1 MVKSVDG
8 TEHTVTITITG
19 VNDSAVIGGTD
30 SGAVTEDETT
40 PILTETG
47 TLSVTDVDGADEAK
61 FLAGNGTPSAGAL
74 GSLSITEGG
83 VWTYNVDNSKVQYL
97 GEGET
102 KVETFTVASVDGT
115 THTVTITITGVND
128 AAVISGSDTGAVT
141 EDETNPTL
149 TETGTLSVT
158 DVDGADE
165 AKFLAGN
172 GTPSAGALGS
182 LSITEGG
189 AWTYNVDNSKVQ
201 YLGEGET
208 KVETFTV
215 ASVDGTTHTVTITIT
230 GVNDAAV
237 ITGSDTGA
245 VTEDETTPI
254 LTETGTLSVTDVDGA
269 DEAKFLAGNGTP
281 SAGALGSL
289 SITEGGVWTY
299 NVDNSKVQY
308 LGEGET
314 KVETFTVAS
323 VDGTT
328 HTVTIT
334 ITGVNDSAV
343 IGGTDSGAVT
353 EDETNPTLT
362 ETGTLS
368 VTDVDG
374 ADEAKFVAGNG
385 VASTGALGS
394 LTITEGGAWTYN
406 VDNSKVQYLGEG
418 ETKVETFTVAS
429 VDGTTHTVTITI
441 TGVNDAAVITGSDTG
456 AVTEDETNPT
466 LTETG
471 TLSVTDVDGA
481 DEAKF
486 VAGNGTPS
494 AGALGS
500 LSITEGGAWTYNVDN
515 SKVQYL
521 GEGETKVETF
531 TVASVD
537 GTTHTVTITI
547 TGVNDS
553 AVIGGTDSGAVTED
567 ETTPILTETGTLS
580 VTDVDGAD
588 EAKFLAGNGV
598 ASTGAL
604 GSLSI
609 TETGAW
615 TYNVDN
621 SKVQYLGEGETKVET
636 FVVKSVDGT
645 EHTVTITIT
654 GVNDS
659 AVIGGTDSG
668 AVTED
673 ETTPI
678 LTETGTLS
686 VTDVDGADEAKF
698 LAGNGTPSAGAL
710 GSLSITEGGAW
721 TYNVDNSKVQYLG
734 EGETKVETFTVASV
748 DGTTHT
754 VTITITGV
762 NDAAVITGSDTG
774 AVTEDET
781 NPTLTETG
789 TLSVTDVDGADEA
802 KFLAGNGVASTGALG
817 SLTITEGG
825 AWTYNV
831 DNSKVQYLGEG
842 ETKVETFVVKSVDGT
857 EHTVTITITGVNDAA
872 VITGSDTG
880 AVTEDET
887 NPTLTETGT
896 LSVTD
901 VDGADEAKFVAGN
914 GTPSAGALGSLAIT
928 EGGAWTYNV
937 DNSKVQYLG
946 EGETKVETFTV
957 ASVDGTTHTVTI
969 TITGVNDAAVITG
982 SDTGAVTEDE
992 TNPTLT
998 ETGTLSVTD
1007 VDGADEAK
1015 FVAGNGTPSAGA
1027 LGSLAI
1033 TEGGAWTYNVDNSKV
1048 QYLGEG
1054 ETKVETFTVASVDGT
1069 THTVT
1074 ITITGVNDA
1083 AVITGSDTGAVTEDE
1098 TNPTLTETGTLSVT
1112 DVDGA
1117 DEAKFVAGNGTPS
1130 AGALGSLSITE
1141 GGAWTYNVDNSKVQ
1155 YLGEGETKVETF
1167 VVKSVDGTEHTVT
1180 ITITGVNDSAVIGG
1194 TDSGAVT
1201 EDETTPILTETGTLS
1216 VTDVDGADEAKF
1228 LAGNGVASTGA
1239 LGSLAIT
1246 EGGAW
1251 TYNVDNSKVQ
1261 YLGEGETK
1269 VETFVV
1275 KSVDGTE
1282 HTVTITITG
1291 VNDAAVITGSDTG
1304 TVTEDETNPLL
1315 TETGTLSVTDVDG
1328 ADEAKFVAG
1337 NGTPSAGAL
1346 GSLSITE
1353 GGAWTY
1359 NVDNSKVQYL
1369 GEGETKVETFTVAS
1383 VDGTT
1388 HTVTIT
1394 ITGVNDSAVIGG
1406 TDSGAVTEDETNPT
1420 LTETGTLSVTD
1431 VDGADEA
1438 KFVAGNGVASTGAL
1452 GSLTIT
1458 EGGAWTYNVD
1468 NSKVQYLGEG
1478 ETKVETF
1485 TVASV
1490 DGTTHT
1496 VTITITG
1503 VNDAAVITGSDT
1515 GVVTEDETNPTLTE
1529 TGTLSV
1535 TDVDGADEA
1544 KFVAGNG
1551 TPSAGAL
1558 GSLSITEGGAWTYN
1572 VDNSKVQYLGEGET
1586 KVETFT
1592 VASVDGTTHTVTIT
1606 ITGVNDAAV
1615 ITGSDTGAVTEDETN
1630 PTLTETGTLSVTD
1643 VDGADEAKFLAGN
1656 GVASTGALG
1665 SLTITEGGAW
1675 TYNVDNSKV
1684 QYLGEGET
1692 KVETF
1697 VVKSVDGTEH
1707 TVTITITGVNDA
1719 AVITGSDTGAV
1730 TEDETNPT
1738 LTETG
1743 TLSVTDVDG
1752 ADEAKFVAGNGTP
1765 SAGALGSLAITEGG
1779 AWTYNVD
1786 NSKVQYLGEGE
1797 TKVETFTVASV
1808 DGTTHTVTITI
1819 TGVNDSAVIGGTDSG
1834 AVTEDETNPL
1844 LTETGTLSVTDVD
1857 GADEAK
1863 FVAGNGTP
1871 SAGALGSLSITE
1883 GGAWTYNIDNSKV
1896 QYLGEGE
1903 TKVETFVVKSVDG
1916 TEHTVTI
1923 TITGVNDAA
1932 VITGSDTGG
1941 VTEDETTPILTET
1954 GTLSV
1959 TDVDGADEA
1968 KFLAGNGVASTGA
1981 LGSLSITETGA
1992 WTYNVDNS
2000 KVQYLGEGETKVETF
2015 TVASVDGTTH
2025 TVTITITG
2033 VNDAAVITGTDTGGV
2048 VEDET
2053 KPTLTET
2060 GTLSVTDVDGV
2071 DEAKFVAGNG
2081 TPSAGALGSLTITEG
2096 GAWTYNVDNSK
2107 VQYLGEGETEVETF
2121 TVASVDGT
2129 THTVTITITGVNDAA
2144 VITGSDTGA
2153 VTEDETKPT
2162 LTETGTLSVTDVDG
2176 ADEAKFLA
2184 GNGTPSAGA
2193 LGSLSITEGGAWTY
2207 NVDNSKV
2214 QYLGEGETKV
2224 ETFVVKSVDGTEHT
2238 VTITITG
2245 VNDAAVITGSD
2256 TGGVTEDETT
2266 PILTE
2271 TGTLSVT
2278 DVDGADEAKFV
2289 AGNGTPS
2296 AGALGSLSITEGG
2309 AWTYNVDNS
2318 KVQYLGEGETKV
2330 ETFTVASVDG
2340 TTHTVT
2346 ITITGVNDSAVI
2358 GGTDSGAVTEDE
2370 TTPIL
2375 TETGTLSVT
2384 DVDGADEAKFLAGN
2398 GVASTGALGSLS
2410 ITETGAWTYNVDN
2423 SKVQYL
2429 GEGETKVETFVV
2441 KSVDGTEHTVTITI
2455 TGVNDSAVIG
2465 GTDSGAVT
2473 EDETTPILTETGT
2486 LSVTDVD
2493 GADEAK
2499 FVAGN
2504 GTPSAGALGSL
2515 SITEGGVWTYNV
2527 DNSKV
2532 QYLGEGET
2540 KVETFTVASVDGTT
2554 HTVTIT
2560 ITGVNDA
2567 AVISGSDTGAVT
2579 EDETNPTLTE
2589 TGTLSVTD
2597 VDGADEAKFLAGNG
2611 TPSAGAL
2618 GSLSITEG
2626 GAWTYNVDNSK
2637 VQYLGEGETKVETFT
2652 VASVDGTTHTV
2663 TITITGVND
2672 AAVITGSDTGAVTED
2687 ETTPILTETGTLSV
2701 TDVDGADEAKFV
2713 AGNGTPSAGALG
2725 SLSITEGG
2733 AWTYNVDNSKVQ
2745 YLGEGETKVETFT
2758 VASVDGTTHTVTI
2771 TITGVNDSAV
2781 IGGTD
2786 SGAVTEDETTPILTE
2801 TGTLSVTDVDG
2812 ADEAKF
2818 LAGNGVAS
2826 TGALGSLSI
2835 TETGAWT
2842 YNVDNSKV
2850 QYLGEGETK
2859 VETFVVKSVDGT
2871 EHTVTITITGVN
2883 DSAVIGGTD
2892 SGAVTEDETTPILTE
2907 TGTLSV
2913 TDVDGAD
2920 EAKFV
2925 AGNGTPSAGA
2935 LGSLSITEGGVWTYN
2950 VDNSKVQYLGEGETK
2965 VETFTVASVDGTT
2978 HTVTITITGVND
2990 AAVISGSDTGAVTED
3005 ETNPTLT
3012 ETGTLSVTDVDGAD
3026 EAKFLAGN
3034 GTPSAGALGSLSI
3047 TEGGAWTYNVDNSKV
3062 QYLGE
3067 GETKVETFT
3076 VASVD
3081 GTTHTVT
3088 ITITGV
3094 NDAAVIT
3101 GSDTGAVTE
3110 DETTPIL
3117 TETGTLSVTDV
3128 DGADEAKFLAGNGT
3142 PSAGALGSLS
3152 ITEGGVWT
3160 YNVDNSKVQY
3170 LGEGETKVETFTV
3183 ASVDGTTHTVTIT
3196 ITGVNDSA
3204 VIGGTDS
3211 GAVTED
3217 ETNPTL
3223 TETGTLS
3230 VTDVDGADEA
3240 KFVAGNGVASTGALG
3255 SLTITEGGAW
3265 TYNVDNSKVQY
3276 LGEGETKVETFTV
3289 ASVDG
3294 TTHTVTITIT
3304 GVNDAAV
3311 ITGSDTGAVTEDET
3325 NPTLTET
3332 GTLSVTDVDGADE
3345 AKFVAGNGTPSAGAL
3360 GSLSIT
3366 EGGAWTYNVDNSKVQ
3381 YLGEGETKVETF
3393 TVASVDGTTH
3403 TVTITITGVNDSAVI
3418 GGTDSG
3424 AVTEDET
3431 TPILTET
3438 GTLSV
3443 TDVDGADEAKF
3454 LAGNGVASTGA
3465 LGSLSITETGAWT
3478 YNVDNSKVQYL
3489 GEGETKVETFV
3500 VKSVDGTE
3508 HTVTITIT
3516 GVNDSAVIGGT
3527 DSGAVTEDETTP
3539 ILTETGTLSVTDVDG
3554 ADEAKFL
3561 AGNGVASTGALGSLS
3576 ITETGAWTYNVDN
3589 SKVQYLG
3596 EGETKVETFVVK
3608 SVDGTEHTV
3617 TITITGVN
3625 DSAVIG
3631 GTDSGAVTEDE
3642 TTPILTETGTLSVTD
3657 VDGADEAKFVAG
3669 NGTPSAGALGSL
3681 SITEGGVWT
3690 YNVDNSKVQ
3699 YLGEGET
3706 KVETFTVASVD
3717 GTTHTVTIT
3726 ITGVNDAAVISGSD
3740 TGAVTEDET
3749 NPTLTETG
3757 TLSVTDVDGADE
3769 AKFLA
3774 GNGTPSAGALGSL
3787 SITEGGAWTYN
3798 VDNSKVQYLG
3808 EGETKVETFTVASVD
3823 GTTHTV
3829 TITITGV
3836 NDAAVITGS
3845 DTGAVT
3851 EDETTPIL
3859 TETGTLSV
3867 TDVDGA
3873 DEAKFLAGNGTPS
3886 AGALGSLSI
3895 TEGGVW
3901 TYNVDNSK
3909 VQYLGEG
3916 ETKVET
3922 FTVASV
3928 DGTTHTVTITITG
3941 VNDSAVI
3948 GGTDSGAVTEDE
3960 TNPTLTE
3967 TGTLSV
3973 TDVDG
3978 ADEAKFVAGNGV
3990 ASTGALGSLTI
4001 TEGGAWTYNV
4011 DNSKVQY
4018 LGEGETKVE
4027 TFTVASV
4034 DGTTH
4039 TVTITITGVNDAAV
4053 ITGSDTGAV
4062 TEDETNPTLTETG
4075 TLSVTD
4081 VDGADEAKFVAGNGT
4096 PSAGALGSLSI
4107 TEGGAW
4113 TYNVDNSKVQ
4123 YLGEGE
4129 TKVET
4134 FTVAS
4139 VDGTTHTVTI
4149 TITGVNDSAVIGG
4162 TDSGAVTEDE
4172 TTPILTETGTL
4183 SVTDVDGAD
4192 EAKFLAGN
4200 GVASTG
4206 ALGSLSIT
4214 ETGAWTYN
4222 VDNSKVQ
4229 YLGEGETKVETFV
4242 VKSVDG
4248 TEHTVTITITG
4259 VNDSAVIGGTDSG
4272 AVTEDETTP
4281 ILTETGTL
4289 SVTDVDGADEAKFLA
4304 GNGVASTGALGSL
4317 SITEGGAWTYNVDNS
4332 KVQYLGEG
4340 ETKVETFTVASVD
4353 GTTHTVTITITGV
4366 NDAAVITG
4374 SDTGAVTED
4383 ETNPTLTE
4391 TGTLS
4396 VTDVDGADEAK
4407 FLAGNGTPSAGALGS
4422 LSITEGGAWTY
4433 NVDNSKVQYL
4443 GEGETKVETFTVASV
4458 DGTTHTVTITIT
4470 GVNDAAVITGSD
4482 TGAVTEDETTPILTE
4497 TGTLSVTDV
4506 DGADEAKFLAGNGTP
4521 SAGALGSLS
4530 ITEGGVWTYNVDNSK
4545 VQYLGEGETK
4555 VETFTVA
4562 SVDGTTH
4569 TVTITITG
4577 VNDSAV
4583 IGGTDSGAVT
4593 EDETNPTLT
4602 ETGTLSVTD
4611 VDGADEAKFVAG
4623 NGVAS
4628 TGALG
4633 SLTITEGGAWTYNV
4647 DNSKVQ
4653 YLGEGET
4660 KVETFTVASV
4670 DGTTHTVTITITG
4683 VNDAAVITGSDTG
4696 AVTEDETNP
4705 TLTETGTLS
4714 VTDVDGADEA
4724 KFVAGNGTPS
4734 AGALGSLSITEGGA
4748 WTYNVDNSKVQYL
4761 GEGETKVETFTVAS
4775 VDGTTHTVTITIT
4788 GVNDSAVIGGTDS
4801 GAVTEDETTPILTET
4816 GTLSVTDV
4824 DGADEA
4830 KFLAGN
4836 GVASTGALGSLS
4848 ITEGGAWTYN
4858 IDNSKVQYLGE
4869 GETKVET
4876 FVVKSVDGTE
4886 HTVTITITGVNDA
4899 AVITGSDTG
4908 AVTEDETNPTLTE
4921 TGTLSVTDVDGADEA
4936 KFVAGNGTPSAGA
4949 LGSLAIT
4956 EGGAWTYNVDNSKVQ
4971 YLGEG
4976 ETKVET
4982 FTVASVDGTTHTVT
4996 ITITGV
5002 NDSAVIGG
5010 TDSGAVTEDETT
5022 PILTE
5027 TGTLSVTD
5035 VDGADEA
5042 KFLAG
5047 NGTPSAGA
5055 LGSLS
5060 ITEGGAWTYNVDN
5073 SKVQYLGEGETKV
5086 ETFTVASV
5094 DGTTHTV
5101 TITITGVNDSA
5112 VIGGTDSGAVTEDE
5126 TTPILTETGTLSVTD
5141 VDGADEAK
5149 FLAGNGTPS
5158 AGALGSLSITEGGVW
5173 TYNVDN
5179 SKVQYLGEGETKVE
5193 TFTVASVDGTTHTVT
5208 ITITGV
5214 NDAAV
5219 ISGSDTGAV
5228 TEDETN
5234 PTLTETGTLSV
5245 TDVDGAD
5252 EAKFVAGNGT
5262 PSVGALGSLS
5272 ITETG
5277 TWSYNVDNS
5286 KVQYLGLGETRIE
5299 SFTVASVDGTTHTVT
5314 ITITGVNDGAVVA
5327 GDDLGAVTEDLNV
5340 VGGKLSDSGVLTIS
5354 DADQGQAKFV
5364 AGNGTPSVG
5373 ALGSLS
5379 ITEGGVWT
5387 YNVDNS
5393 KVQYLGLGE
5402 TRIESFTVQSVDGT
5416 THTVT
5421 ITITGVNDGAVVA
5434 GDDLGAVTEDLNVV
5448 GGKLSDSGVLTIS
5461 DADQGQAKFVA
5472 GNGTPSVGA
5481 LGSLSITETGTWS
5494 YNVDNS
5500 KVQYLG
5506 LGETRIESFTVQ
5518 SVDGTTHTVT
5528 ITITGVNDGAVV
5540 AGDDLGAVTED
5551 LNVVGGKLSDS
5562 GVLTISDADQG
5573 QAKFVAGNGTPSVGA
5588 LGSLSITETGTWSYN
5603 VDNSKVQYLGQG
5615 ETRIETFTVKSVDGT
5630 SHTVSVT
5637 ITGTNDAPTLSI
5649 DKGAVVS
5656 EEGLAGGIAD
5666 TAGSSDT
5673 TDSVAASGKITVG
5686 DVDSQDT
5693 LTISLNGPVGLTA
5706 GGAAVQWSW
5715 NAATKVLTGYTGTP
5729 GGADYKAVM
5738 DVKLTAPAA
5747 GSKGDWSYDV
5757 TLKAPLDHPV
5767 KGSEDVLNFQIGVT
5781 VSDGKTTT
5789 TGSLP
5794 ISVEDDS
5801 PVAGD
5806 MAAVSVIKTNI
5817 PDTLTGLFDLT
5828 KYSGSNQ
5835 TTLNVSGF
5843 SITALGFTSSTNSAL
5858 ITANVNGSSS
5868 GLGVSSV
5875 GSPNHNL
5882 ANEVDFRHFANG
5894 TSASEQLIVKLDA
5907 GKVAYGANIKFSQ
5920 MFGGELESGV
5930 VEFYRGGV
5938 LIGTQ
5943 TFSSNAAGGDYAG
5956 NFQVQQ
5962 GGFDTMV
5969 IKATNNGNG
5978 LYADNSDFT
5987 VKSIEFLGATTTP
6000 AIAYGSGTVT
6010 PQWGADGK
6018 GYMQLVGS
6026 TETGLTTATGKL
6038 ITTTMES
6045 ANTLVG
6051 KASDGTLVFRLEF
6064 TPATGKWEFFQ
6075 YQNMS
6080 KPLGD
6085 GDIDFQIKVVDG
6097 DGDYSLGS
6105 FATKPL
6111 FTPIVQSVSSESAA
6125 EGGNLLHTVT
6135 LSDATQEATQYDF
6148 GIKGSGTNPASSL
6161 DWGTAQFSNGVTY
6174 NSTTGK
6180 ITVPA
6185 GVSGFT
6191 VTIPTVDDR
6200 LVEANETLTVTVGD
6214 QNGIGTIIDN
6224 DRAPVTTGGYSAGKE
6239 DTPLVLKW
6247 AQFGASD
6254 DQAASDLSVQ
6264 INTLPLNGK
6273 LEYLN
6278 AAGQWIAVKVGDLV
6292 SYADIDSGHLRFVP
6306 GLNESSTNASN
6317 GSGVVTGNLQ
6327 GDYASFGYQIS
6338 DGANLSNSGKLVID
6352 ITAVADKPVVDISL
6366 TGNGVPLYTQY
6377 PSSGI
6382 STGAFQS
6389 GNFNKGNFGI
6399 TSSFTDSTT
6408 TQDSVVGTS
6417 GNDYI
6422 VSVKG
6427 GGDYFVGGAGNDVLV
6442 GGNSVSG
6449 DTLDGG
6455 TGNDILVAGLG
6466 GDTLYGGAGTDLAV
6480 LMGSRANYVIE
6491 RRSDGGFNFLVKEN
6505 GVTIS
6510 KSLYDIELVQFD
6522 DGIYQFNQTDGTLTA
6537 VQPSVVDYPLEL
6549 SASLTDRD
6557 GSEQFDSLVLTGMPT
6572 GSTLYQGSTVLGTVG
6587 ADGKLTLTGLWNQS
6601 ALDVKLTGL
6610 TLRVPGSSA
6619 GQFDLKVEAIAKEV
6633 ATDQT
6638 SSASDQD
6645 SIRMSYFLSTEGEPG
6660 DQNRTYGNEHNIVV
6674 GDLDGSV
6681 VLPGQ
6686 NYNIAFMVDSSGSI
6700 GTSAM
6705 NTIKSQLAQVFS
6717 SLKASAGTDGAGTVN
6732 IFLVDFDTMANK
6744 SVSVN
6749 LKDSNALSQLQA
6761 ILDSMDGSTNS
6772 GGGTN
6777 YEDVFKTTANW
6788 FNSSTV
6794 QGNTNAKNLTYFI
6807 TDGQPTFYLE
6817 NEGSDPMIRDRSGTV
6832 NDVYLSNVIGTSY
6845 TYGQTYSVNGRTVV
6859 NGNGVV
6865 YDYSGN
6871 QIGYMRPDGAGR
6883 YVYATLA
6890 GTGNSTSST
6899 TIANSVAGF
6908 GLLTGMGVT
6917 VEAIGLGANI
6927 SYNDLKSYDS
6937 DGVIMTGVNASDLA
6951 NAILGTSVN
6960 NLPGSDRID
6969 GGAGDDIL
6977 FGDAIHFAGING
6989 EGYAAIKQY
6998 VAGKLSAGSV
7008 TDAQVHDYITDHASE
7023 FDQSSNNDKADVL
7036 IGGDGNDILFGQG
7049 GDDFLFGGAGNDIL
7063 FGGAGNDTLYG
7074 ESGNDTL
7081 YGGSGNDTLFG
7092 GSGDDTLSGGLG
7104 NDILVGGL
7112 GNDILKGDGG
7122 ADTFTWLQGDT
7133 AAGSVAKDYVVDFSK
7148 AEGDKLDLSDLLD
7161 HDGSRN
7167 QNDLKSLLSVFQDSE
7182 GVHLQV
7188 KESSAAPVTQEIV
7201 LMNHTFDSLTGSASA
7216 TSSQVIDYML
7226 NNNMLDIDK

>member
-1 MVKSVDG
+1 M
-8 TEHTVTITITG
+8 
-19 VNDSAVIGGTD
+19 
-30 SGAVTEDETT
+30 
-40 PILTETG
+40 
-47 TLSVTDVDGADEAK
+47 
-61 FLAGNGTPSAGAL
+61 
-74 GSLSITEGG
+74 
-83 VWTYNVDNSKVQYL
+83 
-97 GEGET
+97 
-102 KVETFTVASVDGT
+102 
-115 THTVTITITGVND
+115 
-128 AAVISGSDTGAVT
+128 
-141 EDETNPTL
+141 
-149 TETGTLSVT
+149 
-158 DVDGADE
+158 
-165 AKFLAGN
+165 
-172 GTPSAGALGS
+172 
-182 LSITEGG
+182 
-189 AWTYNVDNSKVQ
+189 
-201 YLGEGET
+201 
-208 KVETFTV
+208 
-215 ASVDGTTHTVTITIT
+215 
-230 GVNDAAV
+230 
-237 ITGSDTGA
+237 
-245 VTEDETTPI
+245 
-254 LTETGTLSVTDVDGA
+254 
-269 DEAKFLAGNGTP
+269 
-281 SAGALGSL
+281 
-289 SITEGGVWTY
+289 
-299 NVDNSKVQY
+299 
-308 LGEGET
+308 
-314 KVETFTVAS
+314 
-323 VDGTT
+323 
-328 HTVTIT
+328 
-334 ITGVNDSAV
+334 
-343 IGGTDSGAVT
+343 
-353 EDETNPTLT
+353 
-362 ETGTLS
+362 
-368 VTDVDG
+368 
-374 ADEAKFVAGNG
+374 
-385 VASTGALGS
+385 
-394 LTITEGGAWTYN
+394 
-406 VDNSKVQYLGEG
+406 
-418 ETKVETFTVAS
+418 
-429 VDGTTHTVTITI
+429 
-441 TGVNDAAVITGSDTG
+441 
-456 AVTEDETNPT
+456 
-466 LTETG
+466 
-471 TLSVTDVDGA
+471 
-481 DEAKF
+481 
-486 VAGNGTPS
+486 
-494 AGALGS
+494 
-500 LSITEGGAWTYNVDN
+500 
-515 SKVQYL
+515 
-521 GEGETKVETF
+521 
-531 TVASVD
+531 
-537 GTTHTVTITI
+537 
-547 TGVNDS
+547 
-553 AVIGGTDSGAVTED
+553 
-567 ETTPILTETGTLS
+567 
-580 VTDVDGAD
+580 
-588 EAKFLAGNGV
+588 
-598 ASTGAL
+598 
-604 GSLSI
+604 
-609 TETGAW
+609 
-615 TYNVDN
+615 
-621 SKVQYLGEGETKVET
+621 
-636 FVVKSVDGT
+636 
-645 EHTVTITIT
+645 
-654 GVNDS
+654 
-659 AVIGGTDSG
+659 
-668 AVTED
+668 
-673 ETTPI
+673 
-678 LTETGTLS
+678 
-686 VTDVDGADEAKF
+686 
-698 LAGNGTPSAGAL
+698 
-710 GSLSITEGGAW
+710 
-721 TYNVDNSKVQYLG
+721 
-734 EGETKVETFTVASV
+734 
-748 DGTTHT
+748 
-754 VTITITGV
+754 
-762 NDAAVITGSDTG
+762 
-774 AVTEDET
+774 
-781 NPTLTETG
+781 
-789 TLSVTDVDGADEA
+789 
-802 KFLAGNGVASTGALG
+802 
-817 SLTITEGG
+817 
-825 AWTYNV
+825 
-831 DNSKVQYLGEG
+831 
-842 ETKVETFVVKSVDGT
+842 
-857 EHTVTITITGVNDAA
+857 
-872 VITGSDTG
+872 
-880 AVTEDET
+880 
-887 NPTLTETGT
+887 
-896 LSVTD
+896 
-901 VDGADEAKFVAGN
+901 
-914 GTPSAGALGSLAIT
+914 
-928 EGGAWTYNV
+928 
-937 DNSKVQYLG
+937 
-946 EGETKVETFTV
+946 
-957 ASVDGTTHTVTI
+957 
-969 TITGVNDAAVITG
+969 
-982 SDTGAVTEDE
+982 
-992 TNPTLT
+992 
-998 ETGTLSVTD
+998 
-1007 VDGADEAK
+1007 
-1015 FVAGNGTPSAGA
+1015 
-1027 LGSLAI
+1027 
-1033 TEGGAWTYNVDNSKV
+1033 
-1048 QYLGEG
+1048 
-1054 ETKVETFTVASVDGT
+1054 
-1069 THTVT
+1069 
-1074 ITITGVNDA
+1074 
-1083 AVITGSDTGAVTEDE
+1083 
-1098 TNPTLTETGTLSVT
+1098 
-1112 DVDGA
+1112 
-1117 DEAKFVAGNGTPS
+1117 
-1130 AGALGSLSITE
+1130 
-1141 GGAWTYNVDNSKVQ
+1141 
-1155 YLGEGETKVETF
+1155 
-1167 VVKSVDGTEHTVT
+1167 
-1180 ITITGVNDSAVIGG
+1180 
-1194 TDSGAVT
+1194 
-1201 EDETTPILTETGTLS
+1201 
-1216 VTDVDGADEAKF
+1216 
-1228 LAGNGVASTGA
+1228 
-1239 LGSLAIT
+1239 
-1246 EGGAW
+1246 
-1251 TYNVDNSKVQ
+1251 
-1261 YLGEGETK
+1261 
-1269 VETFVV
+1269 
-1275 KSVDGTE
+1275 
-1282 HTVTITITG
+1282 
-1291 VNDAAVITGSDTG
+1291 
-1304 TVTEDETNPLL
+1304 
-1315 TETGTLSVTDVDG
+1315 
-1328 ADEAKFVAG
+1328 
-1337 NGTPSAGAL
+1337 
-1346 GSLSITE
+1346 
-1353 GGAWTY
+1353 
-1359 NVDNSKVQYL
+1359 
-1369 GEGETKVETFTVAS
+1369 
-1383 VDGTT
+1383 
-1388 HTVTIT
+1388 
-1394 ITGVNDSAVIGG
+1394 
-1406 TDSGAVTEDETNPT
+1406 
-1420 LTETGTLSVTD
+1420 
-1431 VDGADEA
+1431 
-1438 KFVAGNGVASTGAL
+1438 
-1452 GSLTIT
+1452 
-1458 EGGAWTYNVD
+1458 
-1468 NSKVQYLGEG
+1468 
-1478 ETKVETF
+1478 
-1485 TVASV
+1485 
-1490 DGTTHT
+1490 
-1496 VTITITG
+1496 
-1503 VNDAAVITGSDT
+1503 
-1515 GVVTEDETNPTLTE
+1515 
-1529 TGTLSV
+1529 
-1535 TDVDGADEA
+1535 
-1544 KFVAGNG
+1544 
-1551 TPSAGAL
+1551 
-1558 GSLSITEGGAWTYN
+1558 
-1572 VDNSKVQYLGEGET
+1572 
-1586 KVETFT
+1586 
-1592 VASVDGTTHTVTIT
+1592 
-1606 ITGVNDAAV
+1606 
-1615 ITGSDTGAVTEDETN
+1615 
-1630 PTLTETGTLSVTD
+1630 
-1643 VDGADEAKFLAGN
+1643 
-1656 GVASTGALG
+1656 
-1665 SLTITEGGAW
+1665 
-1675 TYNVDNSKV
+1675 
-1684 QYLGEGET
+1684 
-1692 KVETF
+1692 
-1697 VVKSVDGTEH
+1697 
-1707 TVTITITGVNDA
+1707 
-1719 AVITGSDTGAV
+1719 
-1730 TEDETNPT
+1730 
-1738 LTETG
+1738 
-1743 TLSVTDVDG
+1743 
-1752 ADEAKFVAGNGTP
+1752 
-1765 SAGALGSLAITEGG
+1765 
-1779 AWTYNVD
+1779 
-1786 NSKVQYLGEGE
+1786 
-1797 TKVETFTVASV
+1797 
-1808 DGTTHTVTITI
+1808 
-1819 TGVNDSAVIGGTDSG
+1819 
-1834 AVTEDETNPL
+1834 
-1844 LTETGTLSVTDVD
+1844 
-1857 GADEAK
+1857 
-1863 FVAGNGTP
+1863 
-1871 SAGALGSLSITE
+1871 
-1883 GGAWTYNIDNSKV
+1883 
-1896 QYLGEGE
+1896 
-1903 TKVETFVVKSVDG
+1903 
-1916 TEHTVTI
+1916 
-1923 TITGVNDAA
+1923 
-1932 VITGSDTGG
+1932 
-1941 VTEDETTPILTET
+1941 
-1954 GTLSV
+1954 
-1959 TDVDGADEA
+1959 
-1968 KFLAGNGVASTGA
+1968 
-1981 LGSLSITETGA
+1981 
-1992 WTYNVDNS
+1992 
-2000 KVQYLGEGETKVETF
+2000 
-2015 TVASVDGTTH
+2015 
-2025 TVTITITG
+2025 
-2033 VNDAAVITGTDTGGV
+2033 
-2048 VEDET
+2048 
-2053 KPTLTET
+2053 
-2060 GTLSVTDVDGV
+2060 
-2071 DEAKFVAGNG
+2071 
-2081 TPSAGALGSLTITEG
+2081 
-2096 GAWTYNVDNSK
+2096 
-2107 VQYLGEGETEVETF
+2107 
-2121 TVASVDGT
+2121 
-2129 THTVTITITGVNDAA
+2129 
-2144 VITGSDTGA
+2144 
-2153 VTEDETKPT
+2153 
-2162 LTETGTLSVTDVDG
+2162 
-2176 ADEAKFLA
+2176 
-2184 GNGTPSAGA
+2184 
-2193 LGSLSITEGGAWTY
+2193 
-2207 NVDNSKV
+2207 
-2214 QYLGEGETKV
+2214 
-2224 ETFVVKSVDGTEHT
+2224 
-2238 VTITITG
+2238 
-2245 VNDAAVITGSD
+2245 
-2256 TGGVTEDETT
+2256 
-2266 PILTE
+2266 
-2271 TGTLSVT
+2271 
-2278 DVDGADEAKFV
+2278 
-2289 AGNGTPS
+2289 
-2296 AGALGSLSITEGG
+2296 
-2309 AWTYNVDNS
+2309 
-2318 KVQYLGEGETKV
+2318 
-2330 ETFTVASVDG
+2330 
-2340 TTHTVT
+2340 
-2346 ITITGVNDSAVI
+2346 
-2358 GGTDSGAVTEDE
+2358 
-2370 TTPIL
+2370 
-2375 TETGTLSVT
+2375 
-2384 DVDGADEAKFLAGN
+2384 
-2398 GVASTGALGSLS
+2398 
-2410 ITETGAWTYNVDN
+2410 
-2423 SKVQYL
+2423 
-2429 GEGETKVETFVV
+2429 
-2441 KSVDGTEHTVTITI
+2441 
-2455 TGVNDSAVIG
+2455 
-2465 GTDSGAVT
+2465 
-2473 EDETTPILTETGT
+2473 
-2486 LSVTDVD
+2486 
-2493 GADEAK
+2493 
-2499 FVAGN
+2499 
-2504 GTPSAGALGSL
+2504 
-2515 SITEGGVWTYNV
+2515 
-2527 DNSKV
+2527 
-2532 QYLGEGET
+2532 
-2540 KVETFTVASVDGTT
+2540 
-2554 HTVTIT
+2554 
-2560 ITGVNDA
+2560 
-2567 AVISGSDTGAVT
+2567 
-2579 EDETNPTLTE
+2579 
-2589 TGTLSVTD
+2589 
-2597 VDGADEAKFLAGNG
+2597 
-2611 TPSAGAL
+2611 
-2618 GSLSITEG
+2618 
-2626 GAWTYNVDNSK
+2626 
-2637 VQYLGEGETKVETFT
+2637 
-2652 VASVDGTTHTV
+2652 
-2663 TITITGVND
+2663 
-2672 AAVITGSDTGAVTED
+2672 
-2687 ETTPILTETGTLSV
+2687 
-2701 TDVDGADEAKFV
+2701 
-2713 AGNGTPSAGALG
+2713 
-2725 SLSITEGG
+2725 
-2733 AWTYNVDNSKVQ
+2733 
-2745 YLGEGETKVETFT
+2745 
-2758 VASVDGTTHTVTI
+2758 
-2771 TITGVNDSAV
+2771 
-2781 IGGTD
+2781 
-2786 SGAVTEDETTPILTE
+2786 
-2801 TGTLSVTDVDG
+2801 
-2812 ADEAKF
+2812 
-2818 LAGNGVAS
+2818 
-2826 TGALGSLSI
+2826 
-2835 TETGAWT
+2835 
-2842 YNVDNSKV
+2842 
-2850 QYLGEGETK
+2850 
-2859 VETFVVKSVDGT
+2859 
-2871 EHTVTITITGVN
+2871 
-2883 DSAVIGGTD
+2883 
-2892 SGAVTEDETTPILTE
+2892 
-2907 TGTLSV
+2907 
-2913 TDVDGAD
+2913 
-2920 EAKFV
+2920 
-2925 AGNGTPSAGA
+2925 
-2935 LGSLSITEGGVWTYN
+2935 
-2950 VDNSKVQYLGEGETK
+2950 
-2965 VETFTVASVDGTT
+2965 
-2978 HTVTITITGVND
+2978 
-2990 AAVISGSDTGAVTED
+2990 
-3005 ETNPTLT
+3005 
-3012 ETGTLSVTDVDGAD
+3012 
-3026 EAKFLAGN
+3026 
-3034 GTPSAGALGSLSI
+3034 
-3047 TEGGAWTYNVDNSKV
+3047 
-3062 QYLGE
+3062 
-3067 GETKVETFT
+3067 
-3076 VASVD
+3076 
-3081 GTTHTVT
+3081 
-3088 ITITGV
+3088 
-3094 NDAAVIT
+3094 
-3101 GSDTGAVTE
+3101 
-3110 DETTPIL
+3110 
-3117 TETGTLSVTDV
+3117 
-3128 DGADEAKFLAGNGT
+3128 
-3142 PSAGALGSLS
+3142 
-3152 ITEGGVWT
+3152 
-3160 YNVDNSKVQY
+3160 
-3170 LGEGETKVETFTV
+3170 GEGETKVETFTV

>member
-1 MVKSVDG
+1 MSSHNIALDQDVVVTQLKGKVYLVAADGSQKQLAEGDILPKDAVLITPEGASFKGGNQTFTLSPTNEQQVEDETSQEPQLAQNVPSGNPNDIAALQQAILGGADPTKAFEASAAGGAPAAGGGIGGVAGASGNGGFVTIDRTGDATIAAAGFDTANQADAGVIADALPGEDNLLIDLVPPVITVSAPDNTNDTTPTITGTTDADAGSTVTLLVTDANGNQQTLITTVNPDGTFSVDVTTPLVDGSYTVTASVTDPAGNTGTATDDGSVDSTAPSAPQVEIQDGADNVISANERENGVDVIIRLPGDAKAGDRLDVDWNGDGVPDSSRILTTDDIGRTQVTLTIPTTDLPVNGPITVDATLTDPVGNTSPKGTDNSVVNAAPLPGDDQFTVAEDGTVTINVLGNDTDVDGDRLTITAINGQTIAEGGTVAISNGSVTLSNGQLIFTPAPDFNGNIAFEYTITDGLNSATGGVTGTVTPVNDAAIITGTDTGGVVEDEATPTLTETGTLSMTDVDGADEAKFVAGNGTPSAGALGSLSITEGGAWTYNVDNSKVQYLGEGETKVETFVVKSVDG

-30 SGAVTEDETT
+30 SGAVTEDEANPT
-40 PILTETG
+40 LTETG

-61 FLAGNGTPSAGAL
+61 FVAGNGVASTGAL
-74 GSLSITEGG
+74 GSLTITEGG

-128 AAVISGSDTGAVT
+128 AAVITGTDTGGVV
-141 EDETNPTL
+141 EDETKPTL

-158 DVDGADE
+158 DVDGVDE
-165 AKFLAGN
+165 AKFVAGN

-245 VTEDETTPI
+245 VTEDETNPT

-269 DEAKFLAGNGTP
+269 DEAKFLAGNGVAST
-281 SAGALGSL
+281 GALGSL
-289 SITEGGVWTY
+289 SITETGAWTY

-334 ITGVNDSAV
+334 ITGVNDAAV
-343 IGGTDSGAVT
+343 ITGSDTGAVT

-385 VASTGALGS
+385 TPSAGALGS
-394 LTITEGGAWTYN
+394 LSITEGGAWTYN

-547 TGVNDS
+547 TGVND
-553 AVIGGTDSGAVTED
+553 
-567 ETTPILTETGTLS
+567 
-580 VTDVDGAD
+580 
-588 EAKFLAGNGV
+588 
-598 ASTGAL
+598 
-604 GSLSI
+604 
-609 TETGAW
+609 
-615 TYNVDN
+615 
-621 SKVQYLGEGETKVET
+621 
-636 FVVKSVDGT
+636 
-645 EHTVTITIT
+645 
-654 GVNDS
+654 
-659 AVIGGTDSG
+659 
-668 AVTED
+668 
-673 ETTPI
+673 
-678 LTETGTLS
+678 
-686 VTDVDGADEAKF
+686 
-698 LAGNGTPSAGAL
+698 
-710 GSLSITEGGAW
+710 
-721 TYNVDNSKVQYLG
+721 
-734 EGETKVETFTVASV
+734 
-748 DGTTHT
+748 
-754 VTITITGV
+754 
-762 NDAAVITGSDTG
+762 AAVITGSDTG
-774 AVTEDET
+774 A
-781 NPTLTETG
+781 
-789 TLSVTDVDGADEA
+789 
-802 KFLAGNGVASTGALG
+802 
-817 SLTITEGG
+817 
-825 AWTYNV
+825 
-831 DNSKVQYLGEG
+831 
-842 ETKVETFVVKSVDGT
+842 
-857 EHTVTITITGVNDAA
+857 
-872 VITGSDTG
+872 
-880 AVTEDET
+880 
-887 NPTLTETGT
+887 
-896 LSVTD
+896 
-901 VDGADEAKFVAGN
+901 
-914 GTPSAGALGSLAIT
+914 
-928 EGGAWTYNV
+928 
-937 DNSKVQYLG
+937 
-946 EGETKVETFTV
+946 
-957 ASVDGTTHTVTI
+957 
-969 TITGVNDAAVITG
+969 
-982 SDTGAVTEDE
+982 
-992 TNPTLT
+992 
-998 ETGTLSVTD
+998 
-1007 VDGADEAK
+1007 
-1015 FVAGNGTPSAGA
+1015 
-1027 LGSLAI
+1027 
-1033 TEGGAWTYNVDNSKV
+1033 
-1048 QYLGEG
+1048 
-1054 ETKVETFTVASVDGT
+1054 
-1069 THTVT
+1069 
-1074 ITITGVNDA
+1074 
-1083 AVITGSDTGAVTEDE
+1083 
-1098 TNPTLTETGTLSVT
+1098 
-1112 DVDGA
+1112 
-1117 DEAKFVAGNGTPS
+1117 
-1130 AGALGSLSITE
+1130 
-1141 GGAWTYNVDNSKVQ
+1141 
-1155 YLGEGETKVETF
+1155 
-1167 VVKSVDGTEHTVT
+1167 
-1180 ITITGVNDSAVIGG
+1180 
-1194 TDSGAVT
+1194 
-1201 EDETTPILTETGTLS
+1201 
-1216 VTDVDGADEAKF
+1216 
-1228 LAGNGVASTGA
+1228 
-1239 LGSLAIT
+1239 
-1246 EGGAW
+1246 
-1251 TYNVDNSKVQ
+1251 
-1261 YLGEGETK
+1261 
-1269 VETFVV
+1269 
-1275 KSVDGTE
+1275 
-1282 HTVTITITG
+1282 
-1291 VNDAAVITGSDTG
+1291 
-1304 TVTEDETNPLL
+1304 
-1315 TETGTLSVTDVDG
+1315 
-1328 ADEAKFVAG
+1328 
-1337 NGTPSAGAL
+1337 
-1346 GSLSITE
+1346 
-1353 GGAWTY
+1353 
-1359 NVDNSKVQYL
+1359 
-1369 GEGETKVETFTVAS
+1369 
-1383 VDGTT
+1383 
-1388 HTVTIT
+1388 
-1394 ITGVNDSAVIGG
+1394 
-1406 TDSGAVTEDETNPT
+1406 
-1420 LTETGTLSVTD
+1420 
-1431 VDGADEA
+1431 
-1438 KFVAGNGVASTGAL
+1438 
-1452 GSLTIT
+1452 
-1458 EGGAWTYNVD
+1458 
-1468 NSKVQYLGEG
+1468 
-1478 ETKVETF
+1478 
-1485 TVASV
+1485 
-1490 DGTTHT
+1490 
-1496 VTITITG
+1496 
-1503 VNDAAVITGSDT
+1503 
-1515 GVVTEDETNPTLTE
+1515 VTEDETNPTLTE

-1615 ITGSDTGAVTEDETN
+1615 ITGSDT
-1630 PTLTETGTLSVTD
+1630 
-1643 VDGADEAKFLAGN
+1643 
-1656 GVASTGALG
+1656 
-1665 SLTITEGGAW
+1665 
-1675 TYNVDNSKV
+1675 
-1684 QYLGEGET
+1684 
-1692 KVETF
+1692 
-1697 VVKSVDGTEH
+1697 
-1707 TVTITITGVNDA
+1707 
-1719 AVITGSDTGAV
+1719 
-1730 TEDETNPT
+1730 
-1738 LTETG
+1738 
-1743 TLSVTDVDG
+1743 
-1752 ADEAKFVAGNGTP
+1752 
-1765 SAGALGSLAITEGG
+1765 
-1779 AWTYNVD
+1779 
-1786 NSKVQYLGEGE
+1786 
-1797 TKVETFTVASV
+1797 
-1808 DGTTHTVTITI
+1808 
-1819 TGVNDSAVIGGTDSG
+1819 
-1834 AVTEDETNPL
+1834 
-1844 LTETGTLSVTDVD
+1844 
-1857 GADEAK
+1857 
-1863 FVAGNGTP
+1863 
-1871 SAGALGSLSITE
+1871 
-1883 GGAWTYNIDNSKV
+1883 
-1896 QYLGEGE
+1896 
-1903 TKVETFVVKSVDG
+1903 
-1916 TEHTVTI
+1916 
-1923 TITGVNDAA
+1923 
-1932 VITGSDTGG
+1932 
-1941 VTEDETTPILTET
+1941 
-1954 GTLSV
+1954 
-1959 TDVDGADEA
+1959 
-1968 KFLAGNGVASTGA
+1968 
-1981 LGSLSITETGA
+1981 
-1992 WTYNVDNS
+1992 
-2000 KVQYLGEGETKVETF
+2000 
-2015 TVASVDGTTH
+2015 
-2025 TVTITITG
+2025 
-2033 VNDAAVITGTDTGGV
+2033 
-2048 VEDET
+2048 
-2053 KPTLTET
+2053 
-2060 GTLSVTDVDGV
+2060 
-2071 DEAKFVAGNG
+2071 
-2081 TPSAGALGSLTITEG
+2081 
-2096 GAWTYNVDNSK
+2096 
-2107 VQYLGEGETEVETF
+2107 
-2121 TVASVDGT
+2121 
-2129 THTVTITITGVNDAA
+2129 
-2144 VITGSDTGA
+2144 
-2153 VTEDETKPT
+2153 
-2162 LTETGTLSVTDVDG
+2162 
-2176 ADEAKFLA
+2176 
-2184 GNGTPSAGA
+2184 
-2193 LGSLSITEGGAWTY
+2193 
-2207 NVDNSKV
+2207 
-2214 QYLGEGETKV
+2214 
-2224 ETFVVKSVDGTEHT
+2224 
-2238 VTITITG
+2238 
-2245 VNDAAVITGSD
+2245 
-2256 TGGVTEDETT
+2256 
-2266 PILTE
+2266 
-2271 TGTLSVT
+2271 
-2278 DVDGADEAKFV
+2278 
-2289 AGNGTPS
+2289 
-2296 AGALGSLSITEGG
+2296 
-2309 AWTYNVDNS
+2309 
-2318 KVQYLGEGETKV
+2318 
-2330 ETFTVASVDG
+2330 
-2340 TTHTVT
+2340 
-2346 ITITGVNDSAVI
+2346 
-2358 GGTDSGAVTEDE
+2358 
-2370 TTPIL
+2370 
-2375 TETGTLSVT
+2375 
-2384 DVDGADEAKFLAGN
+2384 
-2398 GVASTGALGSLS
+2398 
-2410 ITETGAWTYNVDN
+2410 
-2423 SKVQYL
+2423 
-2429 GEGETKVETFVV
+2429 
-2441 KSVDGTEHTVTITI
+2441 
-2455 TGVNDSAVIG
+2455 
-2465 GTDSGAVT
+2465 
-2473 EDETTPILTETGT
+2473 
-2486 LSVTDVD
+2486 
-2493 GADEAK
+2493 
-2499 FVAGN
+2499 
-2504 GTPSAGALGSL
+2504 
-2515 SITEGGVWTYNV
+2515 
-2527 DNSKV
+2527 
-2532 QYLGEGET
+2532 
-2540 KVETFTVASVDGTT
+2540 
-2554 HTVTIT
+2554 
-2560 ITGVNDA
+2560 
-2567 AVISGSDTGAVT
+2567 
-2579 EDETNPTLTE
+2579 
-2589 TGTLSVTD
+2589 
-2597 VDGADEAKFLAGNG
+2597 
-2611 TPSAGAL
+2611 
-2618 GSLSITEG
+2618 
-2626 GAWTYNVDNSK
+2626 
-2637 VQYLGEGETKVETFT
+2637 
-2652 VASVDGTTHTV
+2652 
-2663 TITITGVND
+2663 
-2672 AAVITGSDTGAVTED
+2672 
-2687 ETTPILTETGTLSV
+2687 
-2701 TDVDGADEAKFV
+2701 
-2713 AGNGTPSAGALG
+2713 
-2725 SLSITEGG
+2725 
-2733 AWTYNVDNSKVQ
+2733 
-2745 YLGEGETKVETFT
+2745 
-2758 VASVDGTTHTVTI
+2758 
-2771 TITGVNDSAV
+2771 
-2781 IGGTD
+2781 
-2786 SGAVTEDETTPILTE
+2786 
-2801 TGTLSVTDVDG
+2801 
-2812 ADEAKF
+2812 
-2818 LAGNGVAS
+2818 
-2826 TGALGSLSI
+2826 
-2835 TETGAWT
+2835 
-2842 YNVDNSKV
+2842 
-2850 QYLGEGETK
+2850 
-2859 VETFVVKSVDGT
+2859 
-2871 EHTVTITITGVN
+2871 
-2883 DSAVIGGTD
+2883 
-2892 SGAVTEDETTPILTE
+2892 
-2907 TGTLSV
+2907 
-2913 TDVDGAD
+2913 
-2920 EAKFV
+2920 
-2925 AGNGTPSAGA
+2925 
-2935 LGSLSITEGGVWTYN
+2935 
-2950 VDNSKVQYLGEGETK
+2950 
-2965 VETFTVASVDGTT
+2965 
-2978 HTVTITITGVND
+2978 
-2990 AAVISGSDTGAVTED
+2990 
-3005 ETNPTLT
+3005 
-3012 ETGTLSVTDVDGAD
+3012 
-3026 EAKFLAGN
+3026 
-3034 GTPSAGALGSLSI
+3034 
-3047 TEGGAWTYNVDNSKV
+3047 
-3062 QYLGE
+3062 
-3067 GETKVETFT
+3067 
-3076 VASVD
+3076 
-3081 GTTHTVT
+3081 
-3088 ITITGV
+3088 
-3094 NDAAVIT
+3094 
-3101 GSDTGAVTE
+3101 
-3110 DETTPIL
+3110 
-3117 TETGTLSVTDV
+3117 
-3128 DGADEAKFLAGNGT
+3128 
-3142 PSAGALGSLS
+3142 
-3152 ITEGGVWT
+3152 
-3160 YNVDNSKVQY
+3160 
-3170 LGEGETKVETFTV
+3170 
-3183 ASVDGTTHTVTIT
+3183 
-3196 ITGVNDSA
+3196 
-3204 VIGGTDS
+3204 

-3345 AKFVAGNGTPSAGAL
+3345 AKFVAGNG
-3360 GSLSIT
+3360 
-3366 EGGAWTYNVDNSKVQ
+3366 
-3381 YLGEGETKVETF
+3381 
-3393 TVASVDGTTH
+3393 
-3403 TVTITITGVNDSAVI
+3403 
-3418 GGTDSG
+3418 
-3424 AVTEDET
+3424 
-3431 TPILTET
+3431 
-3438 GTLSV
+3438 
-3443 TDVDGADEAKF
+3443 
-3454 LAGNGVASTGA
+3454 
-3465 LGSLSITETGAWT
+3465 
-3478 YNVDNSKVQYL
+3478 
-3489 GEGETKVETFV
+3489 
-3500 VKSVDGTE
+3500 
-3508 HTVTITIT
+3508 
-3516 GVNDSAVIGGT
+3516 
-3527 DSGAVTEDETTP
+3527 
-3539 ILTETGTLSVTDVDG
+3539 
-3554 ADEAKFL
+3554 
-3561 AGNGVASTGALGSLS
+3561 
-3576 ITETGAWTYNVDN
+3576 
-3589 SKVQYLG
+3589 
-3596 EGETKVETFVVK
+3596 
-3608 SVDGTEHTV
+3608 
-3617 TITITGVN
+3617 
-3625 DSAVIG
+3625 
-3631 GTDSGAVTEDE
+3631 
-3642 TTPILTETGTLSVTD
+3642 
-3657 VDGADEAKFVAG
+3657 
-3669 NGTPSAGALGSL
+3669 
-3681 SITEGGVWT
+3681 
-3690 YNVDNSKVQ
+3690 
-3699 YLGEGET
+3699 
-3706 KVETFTVASVD
+3706 
-3717 GTTHTVTIT
+3717 
-3726 ITGVNDAAVISGSD
+3726 
-3740 TGAVTEDET
+3740 
-3749 NPTLTETG
+3749 
-3757 TLSVTDVDGADE
+3757 
-3769 AKFLA
+3769 
-3774 GNGTPSAGALGSL
+3774 
-3787 SITEGGAWTYN
+3787 
-3798 VDNSKVQYLG
+3798 
-3808 EGETKVETFTVASVD
+3808 
-3823 GTTHTV
+3823 
-3829 TITITGV
+3829 
-3836 NDAAVITGS
+3836 
-3845 DTGAVT
+3845 
-3851 EDETTPIL
+3851 
-3859 TETGTLSV
+3859 
-3867 TDVDGA
+3867 
-3873 DEAKFLAGNGTPS
+3873 
-3886 AGALGSLSI
+3886 
-3895 TEGGVW
+3895 
-3901 TYNVDNSK
+3901 
-3909 VQYLGEG
+3909 
-3916 ETKVET
+3916 
-3922 FTVASV
+3922 
-3928 DGTTHTVTITITG
+3928 
-3941 VNDSAVI
+3941 
-3948 GGTDSGAVTEDE
+3948 
-3960 TNPTLTE
+3960 
-3967 TGTLSV
+3967 
-3973 TDVDG
+3973 
-3978 ADEAKFVAGNGV
+3978 V

-4081 VDGADEAKFVAGNGT
+4081 VDGADEAKFVAGNG
-4096 PSAGALGSLSI
+4096 
-4107 TEGGAW
+4107 
-4113 TYNVDNSKVQ
+4113 
-4123 YLGEGE
+4123 
-4129 TKVET
+4129 
-4134 FTVAS
+4134 
-4139 VDGTTHTVTI
+4139 
-4149 TITGVNDSAVIGG
+4149 
-4162 TDSGAVTEDE
+4162 
-4172 TTPILTETGTL
+4172 
-4183 SVTDVDGAD
+4183 
-4192 EAKFLAGN
+4192 
-4200 GVASTG
+4200 
-4206 ALGSLSIT
+4206 
-4214 ETGAWTYN
+4214 
-4222 VDNSKVQ
+4222 
-4229 YLGEGETKVETFV
+4229 
-4242 VKSVDG
+4242 
-4248 TEHTVTITITG
+4248 
-4259 VNDSAVIGGTDSG
+4259 
-4272 AVTEDETTP
+4272 
-4281 ILTETGTL
+4281 
-4289 SVTDVDGADEAKFLA
+4289 
-4304 GNGVASTGALGSL
+4304 
-4317 SITEGGAWTYNVDNS
+4317 
-4332 KVQYLGEG
+4332 
-4340 ETKVETFTVASVD
+4340 
-4353 GTTHTVTITITGV
+4353 
-4366 NDAAVITG
+4366 
-4374 SDTGAVTED
+4374 
-4383 ETNPTLTE
+4383 
-4391 TGTLS
+4391 
-4396 VTDVDGADEAK
+4396 
-4407 FLAGNGTPSAGALGS
+4407 
-4422 LSITEGGAWTY
+4422 
-4433 NVDNSKVQYL
+4433 
-4443 GEGETKVETFTVASV
+4443 
-4458 DGTTHTVTITIT
+4458 
-4470 GVNDAAVITGSD
+4470 
-4482 TGAVTEDETTPILTE
+4482 
-4497 TGTLSVTDV
+4497 
-4506 DGADEAKFLAGNGTP
+4506 
-4521 SAGALGSLS
+4521 
-4530 ITEGGVWTYNVDNSK
+4530 
-4545 VQYLGEGETK
+4545 
-4555 VETFTVA
+4555 
-4562 SVDGTTH
+4562 
-4569 TVTITITG
+4569 
-4577 VNDSAV
+4577 
-4583 IGGTDSGAVT
+4583 
-4593 EDETNPTLT
+4593 
-4602 ETGTLSVTD
+4602 
-4611 VDGADEAKFVAG
+4611 
-4623 NGVAS
+4623 VAS

-4660 KVETFTVASV
+4660 KVETFTVA
-4670 DGTTHTVTITITG
+4670 
-4683 VNDAAVITGSDTG
+4683 
-4696 AVTEDETNP
+4696 
-4705 TLTETGTLS
+4705 
-4714 VTDVDGADEA
+4714 
-4724 KFVAGNGTPS
+4724 
-4734 AGALGSLSITEGGA
+4734 
-4748 WTYNVDNSKVQYL
+4748 
-4761 GEGETKVETFTVAS
+4761 
-4775 VDGTTHTVTITIT
+4775 
-4788 GVNDSAVIGGTDS
+4788 
-4801 GAVTEDETTPILTET
+4801 
-4816 GTLSVTDV
+4816 
-4824 DGADEA
+4824 
-4830 KFLAGN
+4830 
-4836 GVASTGALGSLS
+4836 
-4848 ITEGGAWTYN
+4848 
-4858 IDNSKVQYLGE
+4858 
-4869 GETKVET
+4869 
-4876 FVVKSVDGTE
+4876 
-4886 HTVTITITGVNDA
+4886 
-4899 AVITGSDTG
+4899 
-4908 AVTEDETNPTLTE
+4908 
-4921 TGTLSVTDVDGADEA
+4921 
-4936 KFVAGNGTPSAGA
+4936 
-4949 LGSLAIT
+4949 
-4956 EGGAWTYNVDNSKVQ
+4956 
-4971 YLGEG
+4971 
-4976 ETKVET
+4976 
-4982 FTVASVDGTTHTVT
+4982 
-4996 ITITGV
+4996 
-5002 NDSAVIGG
+5002 
-5010 TDSGAVTEDETT
+5010 
-5022 PILTE
+5022 
-5027 TGTLSVTD
+5027 
-5035 VDGADEA
+5035 
-5042 KFLAG
+5042 
-5047 NGTPSAGA
+5047 
-5055 LGSLS
+5055 
-5060 ITEGGAWTYNVDN
+5060 
-5073 SKVQYLGEGETKV
+5073 
-5086 ETFTVASV
+5086 
-5094 DGTTHTV
+5094 
-5101 TITITGVNDSA
+5101 
-5112 VIGGTDSGAVTEDE
+5112 
-5126 TTPILTETGTLSVTD
+5126 
-5141 VDGADEAK
+5141 
-5149 FLAGNGTPS
+5149 
-5158 AGALGSLSITEGGVW
+5158 
-5173 TYNVDN
+5173 
-5179 SKVQYLGEGETKVE
+5179 
-5193 TFTVASVDGTTHTVT
+5193 
-5208 ITITGV
+5208 
-5214 NDAAV
+5214 
-5219 ISGSDTGAV
+5219 
-5228 TEDETN
+5228 
-5234 PTLTETGTLSV
+5234 
-5245 TDVDGAD
+5245 
-5252 EAKFVAGNGT
+5252 
-5262 PSVGALGSLS
+5262 
-5272 ITETG
+5272 
-5277 TWSYNVDNS
+5277 
-5286 KVQYLGLGETRIE
+5286 
-5299 SFTVASVDGTTHTVT
+5299 
-5314 ITITGVNDGAVVA
+5314 
-5327 GDDLGAVTEDLNV
+5327 
-5340 VGGKLSDSGVLTIS
+5340 
-5354 DADQGQAKFV
+5354 
-5364 AGNGTPSVG
+5364 
-5373 ALGSLS
+5373 
-5379 ITEGGVWT
+5379 
-5387 YNVDNS
+5387 
-5393 KVQYLGLGE
+5393 
-5402 TRIESFTVQSVDGT
+5402 
-5416 THTVT
+5416 
-5421 ITITGVNDGAVVA
+5421 
-5434 GDDLGAVTEDLNVV
+5434 
-5448 GGKLSDSGVLTIS
+5448 
-5461 DADQGQAKFVA
+5461 
-5472 GNGTPSVGA
+5472 
-5481 LGSLSITETGTWS
+5481 
-5494 YNVDNS
+5494 
-5500 KVQYLG
+5500 
-5506 LGETRIESFTVQ
+5506 